1 MSNLDRYKK
10 DLKSLIAT
18 GEQLLNAINAEFFPD
33 QFEAE
38 TKKKIGA
45 KKAKEFIAALPSFA
59 KKKFLRGAGATAGV
73 VLEKHLRQVCSNH

>member
-1 MSNLDRYKK
+1 MTNKSFGRWAAFGCIKQMSNLDRYKK

-18 GEQLLNAINAEFFPD
+18 GEQLLNAINAESFPD

-45 KKAKEFIAALPSFA
+45 KKAKEFIAALRHS
-59 KKKFLRGAGATAGV
+59 L
-73 VLEKHLRQVCSNH
+73 